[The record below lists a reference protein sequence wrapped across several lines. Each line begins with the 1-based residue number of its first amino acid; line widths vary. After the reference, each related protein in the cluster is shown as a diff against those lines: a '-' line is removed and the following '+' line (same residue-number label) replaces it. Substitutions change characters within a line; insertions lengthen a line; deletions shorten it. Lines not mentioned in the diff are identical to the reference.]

1 MKQINKNSALPFYL
15 QIKEE
20 IIKFAK
26 KSDSAKALPCHEEL
40 ARIFGTSRFTVAKA
54 VSELKKEKILN
65 AVKGRGTF
73 LTGETPSSGNRFV
86 IEKKK
91 LVTFIIPTSEGSPI
105 FQGAQ
110 LEAEKEGLQIL
121 LKNDAL
127 IENRTRE
134 EFVKR
139 ERDFLM
145 KYRDGEFG
153 ESLIL
158 YYEGGKDNLDIL
170 KALIKEKRPLVL
182 IDRLPDELPCDYVG
196 YDNFNAAKM
205 VTEEFIK
212 MGRKNIA
219 IVGTGKCISSAREQV
234 AGYSAALKENGL
246 AVKDENIILEVDF
259 FYYSREDEIR
269 RLKERF
275 ASIKDKVDAVYFMS
289 AFSEDIIL
297 GEMNPAE
304 LRRDLVLAGNVVRGF
319 QDKYVFSIEKPLLQI
334 GEEAVRL
341 LNARLSSGTSNRTM
355 QVKLPVELVKL

>member
-1 MKQINKNSALPFYL
+1 MKQIDKNSALPFYL

-73 LTGETPSSGNRFV
+73 LTGEKPMSGNRGV

-91 LVTFIIPTSEGSPI
+91 LITFIIPTSEGSPI

-110 LEAEKEGLQIL
+110 FEAEKEELQIL

-127 IENRTRE
+127 MGNRVRE
-134 EFVKR
+134 GFLKR
-139 ERDFLM
+139 ERDFLL

-170 KALIKEKRPLVL
+170 KALLKEKRPIVF
-182 IDRLPDELPCDYVG
+182 IDRIPEELPCDYVG
-196 YDNFNAAKM
+196 YDNFNAARM

-212 MGRKNIA
+212 IGKKNIA
-219 IVGTGKCISSAREQV
+219 IVGTGRSISSNLEQV
-234 AGYSAALKENGL
+234 AGYKKALMDSGL
-246 AVKDENIILEVDF
+246 KINYENIILEVDF
-259 FYYSREDEIR
+259 FYYWREDEIG
-269 RLKERF
+269 RLKDRF
-275 ASIKDKVDAVYFMS
+275 RRIKDKVDAVYFMS
-289 AFSEDIIL
+289 GFSEDTIL
-297 GEMNPAE
+297 GAMNPSE
-304 LRRDLVLAGNVVRGF
+304 LKRDVALAGNVVRGF
-319 QDKYVFSIEKPLLQI
+319 QDRYVFSIRKPLVQV

-341 LNARLSSGTSNRTM
+341 LNIKLSSGARNRIE
-355 QVKLPVELVKL
+355 QIKLPVELIRL